1 MQILYNA
8 RYGDYVL
15 LFHSDTPK
23 FTFPTMGVARAK
35 DIKGKHFIGLIHL
48 ILLNFN
54 PPSQGIVSQDCQSPA
69 DAVELVHMAM
79 MSSFSITNRINAM

>member
-23 FTFPTMGVARAK
+23 FTFPTVGVARAK
-35 DIKGKHFIGLIHL
+35 DITGKHLIGFIPLISVVFSL
-48 ILLNFN
+48 PAQDIA
-54 PPSQGIVSQDCQSPA
+54 SQDCQPLA
-69 DAVELVHMAM
+69 DAIEFVHMAM
-79 MSSFSITNRINAM
+79 MSSFSFTNHINAM

>member
-23 FTFPTMGVARAK
+23 FTFPTVGVARAK
-35 DIKGKHFIGLIHL
+35 DITGKHLIGFIPLISVIISL
-48 ILLNFN
+48 
-54 PPSQGIVSQDCQSPA
+54 PSQDTASRDCQSLA
-69 DAVELVHMAM
+69 DAVELVHIAM
-79 MSSFSITNRINAM
+79 MSSFGIPNHVSAM